1 MKKLLKKKLLF
12 VALFAATAGFTAC
25 DDDEPDGPTTDP
37 NNIVQT
43 NNTDLPAIV
52 SSGQTLTLS
61 EDFDFSLSSAL
72 RVEDGGTLV
81 IEPGV
86 TITATAGTATSKFI
100 VIEQGGKIM
109 AEGTAQKPIVMT
121 AVTPSPGAWGGLLI
135 MGKAPI
141 NVGTSATAEI
151 GDATYG
157 GTVANDNSGVLKY
170 IRVEYTGAKISDT
183 KEHNGITFSGVGSGT
198 VVDYIEAYKG
208 ADDGIEFFGGTV
220 NVNHVVSVGNQDD
233 LFDYAEGWSGTA
245 QNLYLVQLDDAA
257 YPQDK
262 GIEGDNLG
270 SNNAAAPFSNPTISN
285 VTLISFATNKNEENE
300 ATDALRIREG
310 SKGNF
315 SNFVI
320 MGWGD
325 NGIDVRSLQTL
336 QNVVD
341 NSLQFSNIYVVAG
354 TEGKA
359 STSGRMDDGEVDPG
373 TVVDDAKAKLA
384 AAVVTT
390 EPAGANFEAWTG
402 PWVRLQD

>member
-1 MKKLLKKKLLF
+1 MKKVLKKKLLM
-12 VALFAATAGFTAC
+12 VAILAAAAAGFTAC
-25 DDDEPDGPTTDP
+25 DDEKGEVIDTGEVVQP
-37 NNIVQT
+37 NNSALPSIVGNGETLVLTQDF
-43 NNTDLPAIV
+43 NFDLA
-52 SSGQTLTLS
+52 
-61 EDFDFSLSSAL
+61 SAL
-72 RVEDGGTLV
+72 RVEDGGML
-81 IEPGV
+81 IIQPGV
-86 TITATAGTATSKFI
+86 TITATEGSATSKFI
-100 VIEQGGKIM
+100 VIEQGAKIM
-109 AEGTAQKPIVMT
+109 AEGTAEKPIVMT
-121 AVTPSPGAWGGLLI
+121 SATKSPGAWGGLLV
-135 MGKAPI
+135 MGKAPV

-151 GDATYG
+151 GDAIYG
-157 GTVANDNSGVLKY
+157 GTDASDNSGTLKY

-183 KEHNGITFSGVGSGT
+183 KEHNGITFYGVGNGT

-220 NVNHVVSVGNQDD
+220 NVNHVVSLGNQDD

-245 QNLYLVQLDDAA
+245 QNLYLVQIDDAT

-285 VTLISFATNKNEENE
+285 VTLISYANNRNEESE
-300 ATDALRIREG
+300 PTDALRIREG

-320 MGWGD
+320 RGWGD

-341 NSLQFSNIYVVAG
+341 NSLQFSNIFVVAG

-359 STSGRMDDGEVDPG
+359 LTSGKMDDGEVDPG
-373 TVVDDAKAKLA
+373 TVVNDAKAKLA
-384 AAVVTT
+384 AAITT
-390 EPAGANFEAWTG
+390 AESAGANFDAWKG
-402 PWVRLQD
+402 SWVRLQD